1 MSAAAPRR
9 VLVVTGEASGDTH
22 AAGLVR
28 EARRLDPAL
37 EFEGMGGP
45 SLRDEGVRILYDAAD
60 VSVVGIT
67 EVLEH
72 IGPIWRRLRELKQ
85 QLAAARPDALLLVD
99 FPDFN
104 LRLATEARKL
114 GIPVVY
120 FISPSVWAWRT
131 GRVHRIKRDVTRMLT
146 LFPFE
151 KEFYD
156 RHGVPATFVGHPVAD
171 DIPQETSVTEARR
184 RLGLD
189 RGAPVFALLPG
200 SRTGEIRR
208 LLDPLLET
216 ARETLKSVPSAAF
229 LIPIAR
235 TVDAALLEGAAARS
249 GLPVV
254 ALSNSFDEIAEAAD
268 AAVAASGTAVLEL
281 AVRGVPAVVVYRT
294 TWTTYAVGRLALKV
308 PYISLVNL
316 LTGRAV
322 LPELIQS
329 DFTPESA
336 AQELIALGLPGS
348 RRNEVLAGLAEVRA
362 KLGEPGA
369 YGRAARALVEVLG
382 AKERR

>member
-9 VLVVTGEASGDTH
+9 VLVVTGEASGDAH

-28 EARRLDPAL
+28 EAKRLDPAL
-37 EFEGMGGP
+37 DFEGMGGP
-45 SLRDEGVRILYDAAD
+45 ELRDEGVRILFDAAD

-67 EVLEH
+67 EVFEQ
-72 IGPIWRRLRELKQ
+72 IGPIWRRLRDLKQ
-85 QLAAARPDALLLVD
+85 HLAAARPDALLLVD

-171 DIPQETSVTEARR
+171 DAPQEASVTEARR

-208 LLDPLLET
+208 LLEPLLET
-216 ARETLKSVPSAAF
+216 ARETLKAVPSAAF

-254 ALSNSFDEIAEAAD
+254 ALSNSFDAIAEAAD

-294 TWTTYAVGRLALKV
+294 NWTTYAIGRVALKV

-316 LTGRAV
+316 LSGRAV
-322 LPELIQS
+322 LPELIQN
-329 DFTPESA
+329 DFTPQA
-336 AQELIALGLPGS
+336 AARELVALGLPGP
-348 RRNEVLAGLAEVRA
+348 RRDAALVGLAEVRA

-369 YGRAARALVEVLG
+369 YGRAARALVEVLN

>member
-1 MSAAAPRR
+1 
-9 VLVVTGEASGDTH
+9 
-22 AAGLVR
+22 
-28 EARRLDPAL
+28 
-37 EFEGMGGP
+37 
-45 SLRDEGVRILYDAAD
+45 
-60 VSVVGIT
+60 
-67 EVLEH
+67 
-72 IGPIWRRLRELKQ
+72 
-85 QLAAARPDALLLVD
+85 
-99 FPDFN
+99 
-104 LRLATEARKL
+104 
-114 GIPVVY
+114 
-120 FISPSVWAWRT
+120 
-131 GRVHRIKRDVTRMLT
+131 MLT

-254 ALSNSFDEIAEAAD
+254 ALSNSFHEIAEAAD

-322 LPELIQS
+322 LPELIQN
-329 DFTPESA
+329 DFTPEA
-336 AQELIALGLPGS
+336 AAKELVALGLAGP
-348 RRNEVLAGLAEVRA
+348 RRNEALAGLAEVRA

-369 YGRAARALVEVLG
+369 YGRAARALIEVLD

>member
-1 MSAAAPRR
+1 MSSARR
-9 VLVVTGEASGDTH
+9 VLIVTGEASGDAH

-28 EARRLDPAL
+28 EARRLDPTL
-37 EFEGMGGP
+37 QFEGMGGP
-45 SLRDEGVRILYDAAD
+45 ALRDEGVTVLFDAAD

-72 IGPIWRRLRELKQ
+72 IGPIWRRLRALKQ
-85 QLAAARPDALLLVD
+85 HLAASRPDLLLLVD

-104 LRLATEARKL
+104 LRLASEARRL

-171 DIPQETSVTEARR
+171 GIPQETSVTETRR

-216 ARETLKSVPSAAF
+216 ARETLRFVPKAAF

-235 TVDAALLEGAAARS
+235 TVDAALLESAAARS

-254 ALSNSFDEIAEAAD
+254 ALSNSFDEIAAASD

-308 PYISLVNL
+308 PHISLVNL
-316 LTGRAV
+316 LTGREV
-322 LPELIQS
+322 LPELIQN
-329 DFTPESA
+329 DFTPEA
-336 AQELIALGLPGS
+336 AARELIALGMPGP
-348 RRNEVLAGLAEVRA
+348 RRDAALIGLAEVRE
-362 KLGEPGA
+362 KLGAPGA
-369 YGRAARALVEVLG
+369 YRRAAAALLEVLAAEG
-382 AKERR
+382 RR